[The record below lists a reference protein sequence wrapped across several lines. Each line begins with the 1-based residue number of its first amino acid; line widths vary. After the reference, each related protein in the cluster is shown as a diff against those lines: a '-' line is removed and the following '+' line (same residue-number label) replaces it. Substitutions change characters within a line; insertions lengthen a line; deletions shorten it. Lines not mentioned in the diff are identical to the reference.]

1 MPYEQYVAVKR
12 AHWPAILRII
22 VHDMV
27 GHVEI
32 GKPCH
37 HEAAA
42 AHACYLK
49 FHLFVSLSQLFAQA
63 KFDSCM
69 SMRRQCIDLQLAT
82 SYICEG
88 HSS

>member
-42 AHACYLK
+42 AY
-49 FHLFVSLSQLFAQA
+49 A
-63 KFDSCM
+63 KCTQSNPNTLPF
-69 SMRRQCIDLQLAT
+69 
-82 SYICEG
+82 
-88 HSS
+88 